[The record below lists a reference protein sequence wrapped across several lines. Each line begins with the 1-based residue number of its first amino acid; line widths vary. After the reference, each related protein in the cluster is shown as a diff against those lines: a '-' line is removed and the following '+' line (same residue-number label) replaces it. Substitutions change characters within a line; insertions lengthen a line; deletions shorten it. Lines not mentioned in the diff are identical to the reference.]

1 MKRTGKQVKLLGI
14 LVILT
19 LIFLFAFNVT
29 YSYFTATDRV
39 VGNIEFS
46 NLDVRFAYRS
56 NNVDT
61 VVDSESLSVIASAS
75 SGTISRGSTF
85 NLALTDGTDISYLA
99 FNSSSD
105 SCSSYIRYRI
115 NAYKVVNGVEDTS
128 VNYGQYFQFEGGLD
142 IIREIKTV
150 AGETNA
156 IYFVSEAVAG
166 NTRRVFADSI
176 TLLDTAPV
184 TMLNSQIKIT
194 ITFEAVQSANQAFT
208 AVFNDGW
215 GYLESWT

>member
-61 VVDSESLSVIASAS
+61 VVDSESLSVIPSAS
-75 SGTISRGSTF
+75 SGTIS
-85 NLALTDGTDISYLA
+85 
-99 FNSSSD
+99 
-105 SCSSYIRYRI
+105 
-115 NAYKVVNGVEDTS
+115 
-128 VNYGQYFQFEGGLD
+128 
-142 IIREIKTV
+142 
-150 AGETNA
+150 
-156 IYFVSEAVAG
+156 
-166 NTRRVFADSI
+166 
-176 TLLDTAPV
+176 
-184 TMLNSQIKIT
+184 
-194 ITFEAVQSANQAFT
+194 
-208 AVFNDGW
+208 
-215 GYLESWT
+215 